1 MGLISFIAD
10 VGRALDLDKSE
21 KPQELSKEQKELEE
35 EMERYGL
42 EEEEKEAVRRGD
54 YNPWDFEYPGQ
65 GDDLDEDDYYYEDD
79 EDNF

>member
-10 VGRALDLDKSE
+10 IGRALDLDKPTP
-21 KPQELSKEQKELEE
+21 KPQKTKEELELEE
-35 EMERYGL
+35 EMDRYGL
-42 EEEEKEAVRRGD
+42 VEEEKEAVRRGD

-79 EDNF
+79 KDNF

>member
-1 MGLISFIAD
+1 MGIISFIAD
-10 VGRALDLDKSE
+10 VGRALDLDKPTS
-21 KPQELSKEQKELEE
+21 KPQKTKEEQELEK
-35 EMERYGL
+35 EMDRYGL

-65 GDDLDEDDYYYEDD
+65 GDELDEDDYYYEDD